1 MQHKTKLKLAAV
13 HQICDVTDKSTEYM
27 LQVMQDMCKVD
38 LDTCVKYMELGDE
51 EHKVLFEQ
59 VNAVAQIIVDIDNF
73 F

>member
-27 LQVMQDMCKVD
+27 LQLMQDMCKVD

>member
-38 LDTCVKYMELGDE
+38 LDTCVKYMELGEE

>member
-27 LQVMQDMCKVD
+27 LQLMQDMCKVD

-59 VNAVAQIIVDIDNF
+59 VNAVAETIVNIDNSF
-73 F
+73 